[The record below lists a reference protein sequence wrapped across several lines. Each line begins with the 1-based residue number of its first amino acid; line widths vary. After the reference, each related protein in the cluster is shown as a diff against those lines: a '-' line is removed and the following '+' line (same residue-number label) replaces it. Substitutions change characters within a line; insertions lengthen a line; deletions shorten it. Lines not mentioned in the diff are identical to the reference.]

1 MLMEIRI
8 ELIGLEGKIE
18 LSEIIKKN
26 LILIIQYRPQLP
38 TDKSLMKDGS
48 IRSGSTNSS
57 SQDFDRN
64 NGINRMM
71 SSLSIGEFANSSNLN
86 RIDYAGIRV
95 SHEHTDSGLGD
106 QDYAYSSE
114 RYVYAKK
121 FQILNDEER
130 EAFIKI
136 HIRANNF

>member
-1 MLMEIRI
+1 MFPEFHSNFSQRI
-8 ELIGLEGKIE
+8 S
-18 LSEIIKKN
+18 LSLSRSISPANPPEKN
-26 LILIIQYRPQLP
+26 IL
-38 TDKSLMKDGS
+38 DGS

-64 NGINRMM
+64 NGLNRMM
-71 SSLSIGEFANSSNLN
+71 SSLSMGEFVNTSNLN

-114 RYVYAKK
+114 R
-121 FQILNDEER
+121 
-130 EAFIKI
+130 
-136 HIRANNF
+136 

>member
-1 MLMEIRI
+1 MDLVN
-8 ELIGLEGKIE
+8 
-18 LSEIIKKN
+18 KKKSFSY
-26 LILIIQYRPQLP
+26 LYKKRPQLP
-38 TDKSLMKDGS
+38 SDKNMMDGS

-64 NGINRMM
+64 NGLNRMM
-71 SSLSIGEFANSSNLN
+71 SSLSIGEFAISSNLN

-114 RYVYAKK
+114 RY
-121 FQILNDEER
+121 
-130 EAFIKI
+130 AF
-136 HIRANNF
+136 HT

>member
-8 ELIGLEGKIE
+8 ELIGLEGK
-18 LSEIIKKN
+18 KKSSKMKN
-26 LILIIQYRPQLP
+26 YDFLLFFHMKLYRPQLP
-38 TDKSLMKDGS
+38 TDKSLMMDGS

-57 SQDFDRN
+57 SQDFDRTN
-64 NGINRMM
+64 SINRMM
-71 SSLSIGEFANSSNLN
+71 SSLSIAEFANSSNLN

-114 RYVYAKK
+114 RYEFVP
-121 FQILNDEER
+121 
-130 EAFIKI
+130 KI
-136 HIRANNF
+136 

>member
-1 MLMEIRI
+1 MDLVN
-8 ELIGLEGKIE
+8 K
-18 LSEIIKKN
+18 KKN
-26 LILIIQYRPQLP
+26 LFHIYIKRPQLP
-38 TDKSLMKDGS
+38 SDKNMMDGS

-64 NGINRMM
+64 NGLNRMM
-71 SSLSIGEFANSSNLN
+71 SSLSIGEFAISSNLN

-114 RYVYAKK
+114 RYAIYL
-121 FQILNDEER
+121 QI
-130 EAFIKI
+130 F
-136 HIRANNF
+136 F